1 MSLDDGARD
10 KRITIEARTVAEDG
24 YGGEVETWTPYAR
37 PWADVIY
44 GSGTEQRQAA
54 QDGGSQTASFEIPSN
69 TKSRAISTTGH
80 RISFEGGIWNITAKQ
95 DMGLNEG
102 VRLTG
107 IRAAA

>member
-10 KRITIEARTVAEDG
+10 KRITIETRTSTPDA
-24 YGGEVETWTPYAR
+24 YGGAIETWEIYAR

-54 QDGGSQTASFEIPSN
+54 QNGGSQTASFEIPSN
-69 TKSRAISTTGH
+69 TKTRAISTTDH
-80 RISFEGGIWNITAKQ
+80 RISFDGGIWNITAKQ